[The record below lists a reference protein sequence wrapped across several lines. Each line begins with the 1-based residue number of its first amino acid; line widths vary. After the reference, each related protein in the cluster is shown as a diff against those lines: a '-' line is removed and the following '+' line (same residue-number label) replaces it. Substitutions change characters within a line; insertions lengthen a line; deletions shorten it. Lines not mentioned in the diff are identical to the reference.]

1 MENALS
7 AEYIF
12 TQKIRSHN
20 LEGGL
25 IMASYFHVY
34 FYKNIKRRRAGIRE
48 YRHMKK
54 KKILKKVLLALFK
67 Y

>member
-1 MENALS
+1 
-7 AEYIF
+7 
-12 TQKIRSHN
+12 
-20 LEGGL
+20 
-25 IMASYFHVY
+25 MASYFHVY
-34 FYKNIKRRRAGIRE
+34 FYKNIKRRRASIRE

>member
-1 MENALS
+1 M
-7 AEYIF
+7 
-12 TQKIRSHN
+12 T
-20 LEGGL
+20 
-25 IMASYFHVY
+25 SYFHVY

-54 KKILKKVLLALFK
+54 ILKKVLLALFK